1 MGKGSGGGT
10 QTTKA
15 VPWEG
20 QSPYISDIYQQAQQ
34 QYNTGP
40 MQYYPEQTYAGQTSN
55 QEIAEQQLMAN
66 LVPQQG
72 LADNI
77 LSAQN
82 YGLMSPQNLASNP
95 YLAGATNAALR
106 PIYSQAQG
114 LLQQARRDAT
124 GAGQLGGTRQAIL
137 EQGVIGDYLNK
148 AGDISSTMYSDAYN
162 QANEN
167 QLRAL
172 AMSPQTQQAIQQ
184 PAMQL
189 GMLGTAEQQRQQ
201 QAIDE
206 ARQRFEFAQ
215 QAPGEALTR
224 YSNLAGTNVL
234 PGGSTTSTSGGEPGM
249 GQKAMGAGLMGAGT
263 YGAMTSG
270 YLGGTAATVAGVEGA
285 TLTAGATGAFAA
297 APYVAAAVALAS
309 LFD

>member
-40 MQYYPEQTYAGQTSN
+40 MQYYPEQTYAGQN
-55 QEIAEQQLMAN
+55 ENMQVAEQQLMAN

-95 YLAGATNAALR
+95 YLAGATEAALR
-106 PIYSQAQG
+106 PVYSQAQG

-162 QANEN
+162 QANAN
-167 QLRAL
+167 QLKAL
-172 AMSPQTQQAIQQ
+172 AMSPQTQQAITA

-189 GMLGTAEQQRQQ
+189 GALGTAEQQRQQ
-201 QAIDE
+201 QSIDE

-215 QAPGEALTR
+215 QAPGEALKA
-224 YSNLAGTNVL
+224 YSNLAGSNVL
-234 PGGSTTSTSGGEPGM
+234 PGGSTTSSEGGSPSF
-249 GQKAMGAGLMGAGT
+249 GQKAVGAGLVGMGT
-263 YGAMTSG
+263 YGAGVASG
-270 YLGGTAATVAGVEGA
+270 VF
-285 TLTAGATGAFAA
+285 TGAGTGAA
-297 APYVAAAVALAS
+297 AGLVSNPVGITIAAGLALAS
-309 LFD
+309 MFD

>member
-10 QTTKA
+10 QSTTA
-15 VPWEG
+15 IPWSG

-40 MQYYPEQTYAGQTSN
+40 MQYYPEQTYAGQN
-55 QEIAEQQLMAN
+55 ENMQVAEQQLMAN

-82 YGLMSPQNLASNP
+82 YGLMSAQNLASNP
-95 YLAGATNAALR
+95 YLAGATEAALR
-106 PIYSQAQG
+106 PVYSQAQG

-172 AMSPQTQQAIQQ
+172 AIAPQSQQAITA

-189 GMLGTAEQQRQQ
+189 GALGTAEQQRSQ

-215 QAPGEALTR
+215 QAPGEALKA
-224 YSNLAGTNVL
+224 YSNLAGSNVL
-234 PGGSTTSTSGGEPGM
+234 PGGSTTTAEGGEPSF
-249 GQKAMGAGLMGAGT
+249 GQKAAGGTLMGVGT
-263 YGAMTSG
+263 Y
-270 YLGGTAATVAGVEGA
+270 AG
-285 TLTAGATGAFAA
+285 LTAGATPLISN
-297 APYVAAAVALAS
+297 PYVAGGVAAAVALAS
-309 LFD
+309 MFD

>member
-10 QTTKA
+10 QTTMA
-15 VPWEG
+15 LP
-20 QSPYISDIYQQAQQ
+20 SPQQAPYMSDIYQQAQARYNEGPQ
-34 QYNTGP
+34 QFFPG
-40 MQYYPEQTYAGQTSN
+40 QTYAGLT
-55 QEIAEQQLMAN
+55 EDMEVAEQQLRAN

-82 YGLMSPQNLASNP
+82 YSLMSPQNLASNP
-95 YLAGATNAALR
+95 YLAGATEAALR

-137 EQGVIGDYLNK
+137 EQGVIGDYMQR
-148 AGDISSTMYSDAYN
+148 AGDISSTMYSDAYQQA
-162 QANEN
+162 QAN
-167 QLRAL
+167 QLKAL
-172 AMSPQTQQAIQQ
+172 AMSPQTQQAITA

-189 GMLGTAEQQRQQ
+189 GALGTAEQQRSQ

-206 ARQRFEFAQ
+206 ARMRFEFAQ
-215 QAPGEALTR
+215 QAPDEALSR
-224 YSNLAGTNVL
+224 YSNIAGSNIL
-234 PGGSTTSTSGGEPGM
+234 PGGSTTSAQGGEPSF
-249 GQKAMGAGLMGAGT
+249 GQKAIGAGLLGAGT
-263 YGAMTSG
+263 YGALGASGAFATTSAAG
-270 YLGGTAATVAGVEGA
+270 PIAPLLTTPQGMAVAATVA
-285 TLTAGATGAFAA
+285 
-297 APYVAAAVALAS
+297 ALS

>member
-10 QTTKA
+10 QSTTA
-15 VPWEG
+15 IPWSG

-40 MQYYPEQTYAGQTSN
+40 MQYYPEQTYAGQN
-55 QEIAEQQLMAN
+55 ENMQVAEQQLMAN

-95 YLAGATNAALR
+95 YLAGATEAALR
-106 PIYSQAQG
+106 PVYSQAQG

-172 AMSPQTQQAIQQ
+172 AMSPQTQQAITA

-189 GMLGTAEQQRQQ
+189 GALGTAEQQRQQ
-201 QAIDE
+201 QSIDE

-215 QAPGEALTR
+215 QAPGEALKA
-224 YSNLAGTNVL
+224 YSNLAGSNVL
-234 PGGSTTSTSGGEPGM
+234 PGGSTTSSEGGSPSF
-249 GQKAMGAGLMGAGT
+249 GQKAVGAGLVGMGT
-263 YGAMTSG
+263 YGAGVASG
-270 YLGGTAATVAGVEGA
+270 AFTGAG
-285 TLTAGATGAFAA
+285 AGATAGLVNNPVGMTIAA
-297 APYVAAAVALAS
+297 GLALAS
-309 LFD
+309 MFD

>member
-10 QTTKA
+10 QSTTA
-15 VPWEG
+15 IPWSG

-40 MQYYPEQTYAGQTSN
+40 MQYYPEQTYAGQN
-55 QEIAEQQLMAN
+55 ENMQVAEQQLMAN

-172 AMSPQTQQAIQQ
+172 AIAPQSQQAITA

-189 GMLGTAEQQRQQ
+189 GALGTAEQQRSQ

-215 QAPGEALTR
+215 QAPGEALKA
-224 YSNLAGTNVL
+224 YSNLAGSNVL
-234 PGGSTTSTSGGEPGM
+234 PGGSTTSSEGGSPSF
-249 GQKAMGAGLMGAGT
+249 GQKAVGAGLLGAGT
-263 YGAMTSG
+263 YGALGASGAFATTSAAG
-270 YLGGTAATVAGVEGA
+270 PIAPLLTTPQGMAVAATVA
-285 TLTAGATGAFAA
+285 
-297 APYVAAAVALAS
+297 ALS

>member
-95 YLAGATNAALR
+95 YLAGATDAALR

-215 QAPGEALTR
+215 QAPGEALKA
-224 YSNLAGTNVL
+224 YSNLAGSNVL
-234 PGGSTTSTSGGEPGM
+234 PGGSTTSSEGGSPSF
-249 GQKAMGAGLMGAGT
+249 GQKAVGAGLVGMGT
-263 YGAMTSG
+263 YGAGVASG
-270 YLGGTAATVAGVEGA
+270 VFTGAG
-285 TLTAGATGAFAA
+285 AGATAGLVSNPVGMTIAA
-297 APYVAAAVALAS
+297 GLALAS
-309 LFD
+309 MFD